1 MEIIIYIVSPL
12 PLERKRNMIRGKVSS
27 KKISYKIFAR
37 CIILF
42 LLHGNMNCIDL
53 LLIEYQSCLY
63 IFIYIQ

>member
-12 PLERKRNMIRGKVSS
+12 PLQRKRNIVRGKVSS
-27 KKISYKIFAR
+27 KKILYKIFVR

-53 LLIEYQSCLY
+53 LLIKYQSCLY
-63 IFIYIQ
+63 MFIYVQ